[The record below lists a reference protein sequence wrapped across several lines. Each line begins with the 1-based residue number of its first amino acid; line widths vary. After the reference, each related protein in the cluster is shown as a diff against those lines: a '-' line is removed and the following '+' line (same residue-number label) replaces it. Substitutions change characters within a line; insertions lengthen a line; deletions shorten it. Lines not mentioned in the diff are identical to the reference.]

1 MDKGRTTHQ
10 GRRTKDQRGAFR
22 RFTLGVALVM
32 GLAASG
38 MAQTPPDLLARVAAY
53 VGEFARSFGSV
64 VAEER
69 YEQTIRRVP
78 GSNTT
83 SVQRGNTGP
92 IQTTLVSDFLLV
104 QIPGEGWL
112 PFRDVFERDGEQ
124 VRDREERLAKIF
136 LSGSR
141 TSLDQARAVMDE
153 SARYNI
159 GNVQRNINV
168 PTLVLTLLTDDHRG
182 RFSYKVG
189 KVDDDGTVVEFRETT
204 RPTFVRTTNDNDLP
218 VNGRVW
224 VDAET
229 GTVRR
234 TELHAVDTSVEAHI
248 TVTYQLDAGLGV
260 WVPARMDER
269 YRRGRDTV
277 EVRGRATY
285 SRFRRFQ
292 VKTTENIDEPSR
304 ELRP

>member
-1 MDKGRTTHQ
+1 V
-10 GRRTKDQRGAFR
+10 
-22 RFTLGVALVM
+22 VAL
-32 GLAASG
+32 LC
-38 MAQTPPDLLARVAAY
+38 DLHPTLRSIVVAAPSQAQSPPSELLSRISAY
-53 VGEFARSFGSV
+53 VAEFSRSFGSV

-69 YEQTIRRVP
+69 YEQTIRPVP

-83 SVQRGNTGP
+83 AVQRGSAGP
-92 IQTTLVSDFLLV
+92 ISTTLVSDFLLV
-104 QIPGEGWL
+104 QLPGEGWL
-112 PFRDVFERDGEQ
+112 PFRDVFERDGRQ

-182 RFSYKVG
+182 RFAFKVG
-189 KVDDDGTVVEFRETT
+189 KVDDEGTVVEFRETT

-229 GTVRR
+229 GVVRR

-248 TVTYQLDAGLGV
+248 TVTYQLDTGLGV

-269 YRRGRDTV
+269 YKRGRDTV
-277 EVRGRATY
+277 EVRGLATY

-292 VKTTENIDEPSR
+292 VKTTENIDEPS
-304 ELRP
+304 PGTCP

>member
-1 MDKGRTTHQ
+1 LLLCCLCVIAVLCDLCPTPRST
-10 GRRTKDQRGAFR
+10 
-22 RFTLGVALVM
+22 VI
-32 GLAASG
+32 AAPSSG
-38 MAQTPPDLLARVAAY
+38 QSTPADLLSRVSAY
-53 VGEFARSFGSV
+53 VAEFHRSFGSV

-69 YEQTIRRVP
+69 YEQTIRRTP
-78 GSNTT
+78 GSNG
-83 SVQRGNTGP
+83 SSIQRGNSGP
-92 IQTTLVSDFLLV
+92 VHTTLVSDFLLV
-104 QIPGEGWL
+104 QVPGEGWL
-112 PFRDVFERDGEQ
+112 PFRDVFERDGQQ
-124 VRDREERLAKIF
+124 VRDREERLATIF

-141 TSLDQARAVMDE
+141 TSFDQARAVMNE

-168 PTLVLTLLTDDHRG
+168 PTLVLTLLTDEQRG
-182 RFSYKVG
+182 RFAFKIG
-189 KVDDDGTVVEFRETT
+189 KADDEGTVIEFRETA
-204 RPTFVRTTNDNDLP
+204 RPTFVKTTNDNDLP
-218 VNGRVW
+218 VNGRIW
-224 VDAET
+224 VDAAA

-260 WVPARMDER
+260 WVPGRMDER

-292 VKTTENIDEPSR
+292 VKTTENIDEPNGG
-304 ELRP
+304 LCP

>member
-1 MDKGRTTHQ
+1 
-10 GRRTKDQRGAFR
+10 
-22 RFTLGVALVM
+22 M
-32 GLAASG
+32 GLAAPG
-38 MAQTPPDLLARVAAY
+38 IAQSPSSDLLARVAAY
-53 VGEFARSFGSV
+53 VAEFTRSFGSV

-78 GSNTT
+78 GSNGTT
-83 SVQRGNTGP
+83 VQRGNSGP
-92 IQTTLVSDFLLV
+92 IATTLVSDFLLV
-104 QIPGEGWL
+104 QVPGEGWL
-112 PFRDVFERDGEQ
+112 PFRDVYERDGQ
-124 VRDREERLAKIF
+124 QIRDREERLAKIF

-141 TSLDQARAVMDE
+141 TSFDQARAVMDE

-168 PTLVLTLLTDDHRG
+168 PTLVLTLLTDGQRD
-182 RFSYKVG
+182 RFAFKVG
-189 KVDDDGTVVEFRETT
+189 KTDDGAHEGTVVEFRETA
-204 RPTFVRTTNDNDLP
+204 RPTFVKTTNDNDLP

-229 GTVRR
+229 GTIRR

-248 TVTYQLDAGLGV
+248 TVTYQLDTGLGV

-277 EVRGRATY
+277 EVRGLATY

-304 ELRP
+304 GLP